1 MNGAD
6 RRNETKDPSESSS
19 SPEENRSLASA
30 SENYKDIGLRQ
41 YSYDQL
47 AEATHRFSNN
57 YLLGEGGFGQVYEGS
72 LDGTTRAIKK
82 LKNLVD
88 EQSEENFEK
97 EIMIISKLSHKN
109 LVQLIGYCIEDANRL
124 LVFEYFPNKSLRSKL
139 HGREILDWQKRMKIA
154 IGSARGLRYL
164 HEECEPRII
173 HLDIKPDNIL
183 LDNEFEPKVADFGLA
198 LYFSDAATHVS
209 KTTNK
214 GTQVYA
220 DPMTTKV
227 GKYSDKSDIYSFG
240 VMLLELITGRKPMNE
255 RKSMDKSSD
264 IIGWANPRIKKAL
277 TGEYTDFVDLKLST
291 FNYEEMHRMISCA
304 KACINKSPNFRPSMK
319 KVLLALEGNLPLEN
333 LCDEKNDNKWRWPRA
348 AYEAHTEE
356 ISPAPMGGSFLTGL
370 FNRMRNANRQPKGV
384 KKEEEGAIPT
394 QATNVDDTQ
403 EGVVRYTFEALAN
416 ATDDFKINNRVG
428 MGSSGEI
435 YKGTLPNGK
444 VVAIK
449 KLRRHF
455 DMDREEIAQL
465 QFENEVKS
473 FSRIRHRNIVKL
485 VGYCGDKA
493 DRLLV
498 YEFVSNNSLEVNLH
512 GKVKNTIIWSIRMKI
527 ALGIAK
533 GLAYLHE
540 DCAPRL
546 IHRDIKN
553 SNIFLDD
560 NFDPKI
566 GDFGISKDFAD
577 YATHVSTE
585 PRGTYGYAPPEYF
598 KIGESRNLT
607 DKSDVFS
614 FGIVLLELITGKKA
628 CVKKKSKRYIYLAVW
643 AMPLLKQILESDKQ
657 DLGTANCESLF
668 DSKLYKKYNKDE
680 MIRIIYCATACIY
693 KPVKLRPQISKIVEV
708 LKGNME
714 PKNIWV
720 RNDNKYLYEGS
731 PYAPLPYETSDS

>member
-264 IIGWANPRIKKAL
+264 IIGW
-277 TGEYTDFVDLKLST
+277 
-291 FNYEEMHRMISCA
+291 
-304 KACINKSPNFRPSMK
+304 
-319 KVLLALEGNLPLEN
+319 VLLALEGNLPLEN

-348 AYEAHTEE
+348 AY
-356 ISPAPMGGSFLTGL
+356 
-370 FNRMRNANRQPKGV
+370 
-384 KKEEEGAIPT
+384 
-394 QATNVDDTQ
+394 

>member
-348 AYEAHTEE
+348 AYE
-356 ISPAPMGGSFLTGL
+356 
-370 FNRMRNANRQPKGV
+370 
-384 KKEEEGAIPT
+384 
-394 QATNVDDTQ
+394 
-403 EGVVRYTFEALAN
+403 GVVRYTFEALAN